1 MEESTPSAQEPIKLV
16 VGLGNPGRQY
26 AETRH
31 NVGFMLL
38 DRLAQSLRAEFKPES
53 RWKSEVAKVPG
64 SDVWLVKPLT
74 FMNLSGE
81 AIGALVRF
89 RKLTAA
95 NVFLVYDDLDL
106 PLGRLRIRQ
115 KGSAGGHNGVKSAIQ
130 HLHADAIPRM
140 KIGISRKQDER
151 ERQTVVGHVLGKF
164 SPDERTE
171 LEIPLERAIDAVLC
185 ACESGVA
192 EAMNT
197 FNAPPK
203 SAS

>member
-1 MEESTPSAQEPIKLV
+1 MEESTRSIEADIKLV

-31 NVGFMLL
+31 NVGFMVL
-38 DRLAQSLRAEFKPES
+38 DRLARSCGAEFKPES
-53 RWKSEVAKVPG
+53 RWKSEVAKAPG

-130 HLHADAIPRM
+130 HLHTDAIPRM
-140 KIGISRKQDER
+140 KVGISRKPEQR

-164 SPDERTE
+164 SSDERSE
-171 LEIPLERAIDAVLC
+171 LEISLERAIDAVLC